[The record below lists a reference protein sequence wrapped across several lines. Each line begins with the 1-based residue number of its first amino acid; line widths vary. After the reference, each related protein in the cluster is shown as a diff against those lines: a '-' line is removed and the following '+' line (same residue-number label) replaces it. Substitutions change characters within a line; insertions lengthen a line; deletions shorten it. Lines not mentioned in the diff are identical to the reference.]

1 MTSPSTLLQNRY
13 QIIGQLGKGG
23 MGTVYEAKDLRLNTQ
38 VAIKETQT
46 GDERL
51 RKQFERE
58 ARMLAG
64 LRHPGLPR
72 VIDHFN
78 EGSSLYL
85 VMDYIPGP
93 DLWQMLTTK
102 GEPFQ
107 YLQVMDWADQLLEVL
122 RYVHGQDPQIIHRD
136 IKPQNLKLSKTG
148 HLILLDF
155 GLAKGHTGPITKLTT
170 TGSIFGYTPQYA
182 PLEQIQGTGT
192 DPRSDLYSLAATLYQ
207 LLSAQIPTDALSRAT
222 AILNGEPDPLEPL
235 NIVNPQI
242 PPSIAAVLKQ
252 ALALKRDERPTSAV
266 EMRQQLLD
274 AMRTP
279 LPVERELQPT
289 QMFDSAAAAAA
300 ETIQQSASG
309 DTSETPSVVTT
320 PSHKREQPSSSP
332 SAQPSDVGPQQQKP
346 AVLSKF
352 NHALLCGVGI
362 GSLTAVVLL
371 MALTFRLDTIGVS
384 AWLLLLF
391 LSGAMVTVFY
401 ILRSPNQLITTD
413 VLKITAVSGSII
425 AVIQWLCLTVVH
437 FTGLVNLPVSDFAE
451 VFILL
456 IYLLGFMLGVSPVTG
471 VIAARFM
478 KKV

>member
-1 MTSPSTLLQNRY
+1 MTSPPTLLQNRY
-13 QIIGQLGKGG
+13 QIGGQLGKGG
-23 MGTVYEAKDLRLNTQ
+23 MGTVYEARDLRLNTQ

-51 RKQFERE
+51 RRQFERE

-64 LRHPGLPR
+64 LRHSGLPR

-102 GEPFQ
+102 GEPFEVS
-107 YLQVMDWADQLLEVL
+107 QVMEWADQLLEIL

-170 TGSIFGYTPQYA
+170 TGSIFGYTPHYA

-192 DPRSDLYSLAATLYQ
+192 DPRSDLYSLAATLYH
-207 LLSAQIPTDALSRAT
+207 LLSGQIPNDALSRAT
-222 AILNGEPDPLEPL
+222 AILNGEPDPLQPI
-235 NIVNPQI
+235 NIINPQI
-242 PPSIAAVLKQ
+242 SASVGAVLKQ
-252 ALALKRDERPTSAV
+252 ALALKRDERPASAV
-266 EMRQQLLD
+266 EMRQQLLE
-274 AMRTP
+274 AMQRSFSYEP
-279 LPVERELQPT
+279 NSQPT
-289 QMFDSAAAAAA
+289 QILDPTVAAVHQSAAPV
-300 ETIQQSASG
+300 TP
-309 DTSETPSVVTT
+309 ETPSVLTS
-320 PSHKREQPSSSP
+320 PAQKREQLPSGSP
-332 SAQPSDVGPQQQKP
+332 AQPHDVVPEQQKT
-346 AVLSKF
+346 AALSKF
-352 NHALLCGVGI
+352 NHASLCGLGI
-362 GSLTAVVLL
+362 GILTAGVLL
-371 MALTFRLDTIGVS
+371 IALTSNLDGLGVS

-391 LSGAMVTVFY
+391 LSGGIVTLLY
-401 ILRSPNQLITTD
+401 ILRSPNQLTTTD
-413 VLKITAVSGSII
+413 VLKITMVSGSII
-425 AVIQWLCLTVVH
+425 ALIQWLCLTVIH
-437 FTGLVNLPVSDFAE
+437 LTGFLKLPVSNSGE

-456 IYLLGFMLGVSPVTG
+456 IYLLGFMLGISPVTG
-471 VIAARFM
+471 VIAARFL